1 MNKVSRDFLGSIFG
15 KKKQVEGNSNMN
27 DVYMECE
34 LLYLGDEKET
44 SYVTSV
50 SNSKDSKKDQ
60 QLNFLKCQQ
69 TLVYFY
75 YYYFLQD

>member
-1 MNKVSRDFLGSIFG
+1 
-15 KKKQVEGNSNMN
+15 
-27 DVYMECE
+27 MECE
-34 LLYLGDEKET
+34 LLDESDEKET

-60 QLNFLKCQQ
+60 QLNFLECQQ
-69 TLVYFY
+69 ILVYFY